1 LLPLKNNVDLV
12 ILDDKEARKIAR
24 KFELKVMG
32 TLGVLLLAKE
42 RGLISQ
48 VKPYIEML
56 RKRGFR
62 ISDTLVR
69 KILKSAGEI

>member
-1 LLPLKNNVDLV
+1 MLPLKNNVDLV